1 MLYNSRKSRRTTKK
15 IKWELNKIGSKKP
28 ENQKCNK

>member
-1 MLYNSRKSRRTTKK
+1 MLYKSRKSRRTKK
-15 IKWELNKIGSKKP
+15 IKWELNKIGSKKS